1 MMCQNLQSCFHSNLR
16 GSKNRTNHKLRKKV
30 VSRRE
35 LRVAV
40 LIRMKGVEMTR
51 KKQKSPKSVCFGIK
65 NQIESLSFEGTEGA
79 PLVLGYVLI

>member
-1 MMCQNLQSCFHSNLR
+1 
-16 GSKNRTNHKLRKKV
+16 

-40 LIRMKGVEMTR
+40 LIRMKGVEMSR
-51 KKQKSPKSVCFGIK
+51 KNQKSPKSVCFGIK
-65 NQIESLSFEGTEGA
+65 NQIESLSFEAVGA